1 MMSGITTSEFAIFRM
16 WIMKNFTYMASAGL
30 IVLSQGAIAQDL
42 DNSKLPKVNEIKPI
56 EEASAYQPGVDPFV
70 HNWSVSVG
78 YRNSETSDKTRPTVV
93 KEDGYQLGVGF
104 SLGEDW
110 FGRLLAEFTEQKVD
124 SQPLA
129 FPLDL
134 RSNNEADNYTL
145 MLGRSFNRVFSLTGF
160 YGQGT
165 GTGTYDFPGLATVPG
180 ASDSDSDRYGLIG
193 TISLPLGNMLTSTSL
208 TYLHSEAD
216 QTFPPG
222 NIPPTD
228 SFEVDVYSLSTSAI
242 YPMGRGFTAIGN
254 VAFNHIGSQVVP
266 AGSTQPDENWFS
278 GGLGV
283 SYRLNM
289 STDLRLSH
297 QRWLGNGTTAYRTT
311 GFELVYRF

>member
-1 MMSGITTSEFAIFRM
+1 
-16 WIMKNFTYMASAGL
+16 MKKLYSVIGSVGMIA
-30 IVLSQGAIAQDL
+30 LSQGVWAQDL
-42 DNSKLPKVNEIKPI
+42 DNSKLPKLNEIKPI
-56 EEASAYQPGVDPFV
+56 EVPGAYQPGVDPFV
-70 HNWSVSVG
+70 HDWSVSLG
-78 YRNSETSDKTRPTVV
+78 YRDAKTTDKTRPTVV

-104 SLGEDW
+104 GLGENW
-110 FGRLLAEFTEQKVD
+110 FGRFLAEFSDQKVD
-124 SQPLA
+124 SQPLGFA
-129 FPLDL
+129 LDL
-134 RSNNEADNYTL
+134 KSNNETDNYTL

-165 GTGTYDFPGLATVPG
+165 GSGTYDFPGLATVQG

-193 TISLPLGNMLTSTSL
+193 TVNLPFGDMLTSTSL

-228 SFEVDVYSLSTSAI
+228 SSEVDVYSLATSAI
-242 YPMGRGFTAIGN
+242 YPLGHGFTAIGN
-254 VAFNHIGSQVVP
+254 VAFNHIGSQKVA
-266 AGSTQPDENWFS
+266 AGSTTPDENWFS

-289 STDLRLSH
+289 NADVRLNH
-297 QRWLGNGTTAYRTT
+297 QRWLGNSTTGYRTT
-311 GFELVYRF
+311 GLELVYRF